1 MGGIKGGIISSSN
14 NGGRIITPQ
23 QSIYRAHGADQ
34 VMTKCFSSGMDD
46 DNINSPDD
54 ANDDDDVDE
63 DKFNIEDLRQRM
75 AQQQQNEDSSGDDD
89 DDGTEFDTNN
99 NDDML
104 DANVEL
110 FNEDGDNDINKPEDV
125 YIIVYNPDTDD
136 QGVHT
141 LEVPKGSGSNFIL
154 AFESEME
161 CYRFCALLKE
171 QQFFDPKV
179 QEIKFAS
186 LEDHC
191 ESLPG
196 VSVQPIPKG
205 MNLKPPTERVD
216 ELDLNPNRDIEVDFV
231 DYLYRMSSSSS
242 TGGDGDDDESSG
254 DGGALTDND
263 NGGGGSWEWMDYCF
277 NGMVANQHIYLHGFH
292 ICIALSRHIEHTDT
306 LVVNCVRQ
314 DADIMVTSTVCKAMS
329 NHFWTI
335 TPDG

>member
-1 MGGIKGGIISSSN
+1 
-14 NGGRIITPQ
+14 
-23 QSIYRAHGADQ
+23 
-34 VMTKCFSSGMDD
+34 MDD

-242 TGGDGDDDESSG
+242 AGGDGDDDESSG

-263 NGGGGSWEWMDYCF
+263 NGGGGSWE
-277 NGMVANQHIYLHGFH
+277 
-292 ICIALSRHIEHTDT
+292 
-306 LVVNCVRQ
+306 
-314 DADIMVTSTVCKAMS
+314 
-329 NHFWTI
+329 
-335 TPDG
+335 

>member
-1 MGGIKGGIISSSN
+1 MGGINGSIISSSN
-14 NGGRIITPQ
+14 TRGRIITPQ
-23 QSIYRAHGADQ
+23 QSIYRVHGTDQ
-34 VMTKCFSSGMDD
+34 VMTKRFSSGMDD

-54 ANDDDDVDE
+54 ADGDDDIDE
-63 DKFNIEDLRQRM
+63 DKFNIESLRQRM
-75 AQQQQNEDSSGDDD
+75 AQQQENEDSSGGDDD
-89 DDGTEFDTNN
+89 DDGTEFDTTTNS

-104 DANVEL
+104 DANVNL
-110 FNEDGDNDINKPEDV
+110 FNEDDDNDINKPEDV

-186 LEDHC
+186 LEEHC

-216 ELDLNPNRDIEVDFV
+216 ELNLNPNRDIEVDFV

-242 TGGDGDDDESSG
+242 TGDDDDESSG
-254 DGGALTDND
+254 GGALTDND
-263 NGGGGSWEWMDYCF
+263 DDGGGGGSWE
-277 NGMVANQHIYLHGFH
+277 
-292 ICIALSRHIEHTDT
+292 
-306 LVVNCVRQ
+306 
-314 DADIMVTSTVCKAMS
+314 
-329 NHFWTI
+329 
-335 TPDG
+335 